1 MAFNT
6 VIPLLHTSSTQ
17 NSSEEGGEG
26 IRVVYVWLVPSAV
39 EIHRQE
45 DDRKFTATVVP
56 HKHIDYFVKTCC
68 VYQGWEFT
76 LSLLSLFTKRATKA
90 KERRANVVF

>member
-17 NSSEEGGEG
+17 NSSEGGG
-26 IRVVYVWLVPSAV
+26 GVRVVYVWLVPSAV

-56 HKHIDYFVKTCC
+56 HKQIDYFVKTCC

-76 LSLLSLFTKRATKA
+76 LSLLSLFTKRATRA